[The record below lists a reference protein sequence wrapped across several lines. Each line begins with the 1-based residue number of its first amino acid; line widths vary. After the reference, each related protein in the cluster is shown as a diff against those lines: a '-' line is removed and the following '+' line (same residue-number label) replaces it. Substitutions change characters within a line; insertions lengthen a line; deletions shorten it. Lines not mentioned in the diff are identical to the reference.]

1 MKKMS
6 NLKFPLEALVTAKL
20 KRISDGKP
28 VEIKNIFVFDNEEE
42 YKKWLKM
49 REEWAS
55 YGKELE
61 PYQILN
67 Q

>member
-1 MKKMS
+1 MN
-6 NLKFPLEALVTAKL
+6 NLKFPLKALVTAKL
-20 KRISDGKP
+20 KRISDGEP
-28 VEIKNIFVFDNEEE
+28 IKLKSIFVFDDEME

-61 PYQILN
+61 SYEILN